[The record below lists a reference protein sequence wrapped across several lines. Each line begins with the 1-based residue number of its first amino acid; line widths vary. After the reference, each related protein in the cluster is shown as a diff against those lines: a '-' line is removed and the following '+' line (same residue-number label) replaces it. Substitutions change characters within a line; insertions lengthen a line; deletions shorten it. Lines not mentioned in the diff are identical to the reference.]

1 MSSDDIDIDDFDNT
15 DHDLEQFEGTDDTLA
30 KFEKI
35 FAKKRKVLD
44 DGFDRNKVENQVLD
58 KSTMFTLYEMINAK
72 VISYVNGIVKAGKES
87 VLFWAV
93 APDGMDVALK
103 VYLVSTV
110 SFKKRAAY
118 IVGDPR
124 FTRLKSGTRNMVYLW
139 AKKEY
144 RNLRQC
150 ARHNIPV
157 PKVIHVSNNVLAME
171 FVGKDGIP
179 SPTLHETEITESDYS
194 QVIDIM
200 TKLYKD
206 ARLVHGDFSEYNV
219 LKTDSGLLLFD
230 LGSAVDL
237 AHPNAQ
243 NFLERDIKNMT
254 YFFAK
259 RGLTVRNPKDI
270 LAEITS

>member
-15 DHDLEQFEGTDDTLA
+15 DHDLEKFESTDDNLD

-58 KSTMFTLYEMINAK
+58 KSTMFTLYDMINAK

-93 APDGMDVALK
+93 DPHGKDVALK

-157 PKVIHVSNNVLAME
+157 PKAIYVSNNVLAME

-179 SPTLHETEITESDYS
+179 SPTLHETEITESDYT

-219 LKTDSGLLLFD
+219 LKTDSGLVLFD

-270 LAEITS
+270 LAEIIS

>member
-15 DHDLEQFEGTDDTLA
+15 DHDLEQFESTDDNLD

-93 APDGMDVALK
+93 APDGRDIALK

-150 ARHNIPV
+150 ARHGIPV
-157 PKVIHVSNNVLAME
+157 PKAIHVSNNVLAME

-179 SPTLHETEITESDYS
+179 SPTLHETEITESDYA

-200 TKLYKD
+200 TKLYKT

-219 LKTDSGLLLFD
+219 LKTDSGLVLFD

-270 LAEITS
+270 LSEITS

>member
-15 DHDLEQFEGTDDTLA
+15 DPELEKFESTDDSLA

-58 KSTMFTLYEMINAK
+58 KTTMFTLYEMINAK
-72 VISYVNGIVKAGKES
+72 IISYVNGIVKAGKES

-93 APDGMDVALK
+93 APDGTDVALK

-110 SFKKRAAY
+110 SFKKRAMY

-124 FTRLKSGTRNMVYLW
+124 FTHLKSGTRNMVYLW

-150 ARHNIPV
+150 AKHNIPV
-157 PKVIHVSNNVLAME
+157 PRTIHVSKNVLAME
-171 FVGKDGIP
+171 FVGKNGVP
-179 SPTLHETEITESDYS
+179 APTLHETEITESDYA
-194 QVIDIM
+194 QAIGIM
-200 TKLYKD
+200 TKLYRD

-219 LKTDSGLLLFD
+219 LKTDSGLVLFD
-230 LGSAVDL
+230 LGSAVDIH
-237 AHPNAQ
+237 HPNAL

-259 RGLTVRNPKDI
+259 RGLTVKNPADV
-270 LAEITS
+270 LSEITS

>member
-1 MSSDDIDIDDFDNT
+1 MSSDDIDIDDFDNI
-15 DHDLEQFEGTDDTLA
+15 DHDLEKFESTDDNLA

-58 KSTMFTLYEMINAK
+58 KSTMFTLYEMINSK

-93 APDGMDVALK
+93 APDGRDVALK

-150 ARHNIPV
+150 ARHGIPV
-157 PKVIHVSNNVLAME
+157 PNALHVSNNVLAMD
-171 FVGKDGIP
+171 FVGKNGIP
-179 SPTLHETEITESDYS
+179 EPTLHETEITESDYA
-194 QVIDIM
+194 QIIDIM
-200 TKLYKD
+200 TRLYRD

-219 LKTDSGLLLFD
+219 LKTDSGLVLFD

>member
-1 MSSDDIDIDDFDNT
+1 MSDDTNVDDFD
-15 DHDLEQFEGTDDTLA
+15 DDLKKFEDSDDNLE

-35 FAKKRKVLD
+35 FVKKRKVLD

-72 VISYVNGIVKAGKES
+72 IISYVNGIVKAGKES

-93 APDGMDVALK
+93 APDGKDVALK

-144 RNLRQC
+144 KNLRHC
-150 ARHNIPV
+150 ARHDIPV
-157 PKVIHVSNNVLAME
+157 PRAIHVSNNVLAME

-179 SPTLHETEITESDYS
+179 APTLHETEVAESDYS
-194 QVIDIM
+194 QAIDIM
-200 TKLYKD
+200 TRLYKN

-219 LKTDSGLLLFD
+219 FKTDSGLVLFD

-259 RGLTVRNPKDI
+259 RGLTVKNPKDV
-270 LAEITS
+270 LSEIIS